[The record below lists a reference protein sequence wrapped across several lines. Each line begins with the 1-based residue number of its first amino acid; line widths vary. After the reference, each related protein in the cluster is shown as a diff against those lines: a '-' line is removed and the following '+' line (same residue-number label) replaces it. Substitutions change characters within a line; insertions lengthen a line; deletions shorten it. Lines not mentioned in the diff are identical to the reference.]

1 MDIIVPQSVLSDL
14 SYLRKLNPPLVHYIV
29 RSESNECRWVKSAGF
44 WLINLKET

>member
-29 RSESNECRWVKSAGF
+29 SKV
-44 WLINLKET
+44 NLMNVGE